1 MLLGQLAAVEVE
13 DLPGLVK
20 YLLGSATKA
29 NAEQAS
35 THKPLLRLYRSL
47 PVIPGLCLQL
57 RRLLVIPACLNSAAC
72 QLDMKPV
79 GIALVLC
86 CIVP

>member
-1 MLLGQLAAVEVE
+1 MCVRCFLQDAVLSMLLGQLAAVEVE

-35 THKPLLRLYRSL
+35 THMLTVVCLYISL
-47 PVIPGLCLQL
+47 PAMSGLWNVACGGGG
-57 RRLLVIPACLNSAAC
+57 LLYLPACRDGTEC
-72 QLDMKPV
+72 
-79 GIALVLC
+79 
-86 CIVP
+86 

>member
-20 YLLGSATKA
+20 FLLGSATKA

-35 THKPLLRLYRSL
+35 THMPVVRLYISL
-47 PVIPGLCLQL
+47 AAMQAFGRQL
-57 RRLLVIPACLNSAAC
+57 RWWRLRVCLYVETALSADVTC
-72 QLDMKPV
+72 NV
-79 GIALVLC
+79 
-86 CIVP
+86 